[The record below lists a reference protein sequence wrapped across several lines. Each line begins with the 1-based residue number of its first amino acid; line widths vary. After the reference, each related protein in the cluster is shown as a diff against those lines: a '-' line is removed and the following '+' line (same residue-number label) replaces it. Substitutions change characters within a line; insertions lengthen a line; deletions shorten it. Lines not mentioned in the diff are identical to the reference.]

1 MKLLEKQPE
10 ARYQSGRELAQV
22 LRDVLEAAG
31 PEWDA
36 PFDVPDAD
44 RPEAITPREG
54 NRASLAGV
62 PTRVASNDEAAA
74 FAEMEQGEAALP
86 LIAEAMAAGDQDG
99 PAGAGGGNGFKAPPV
114 VRATFTGIGRAE
126 KDQRA
131 ADRETREQPTIPS
144 AIRKQAERLAEA
156 AAKPRRS
163 PVVLVGGGL
172 VAAVA
177 LLLVTLAAAHAKP
190 EPRTVDLLA
199 DVEKQRA
206 SEAAHAS
213 AQPTEPREVATP
225 VGIGD
230 AMSPPT
236 GPAGATRTAP
246 AAPQHEL
253 RSQVV
258 AGPPNLGV
266 APVPPPESDWPWR
279 NVRTAGDAG
288 PTARSASSGEPTWL
302 KRSHRLDVGTKVA
315 AVKKERGVPLGT
327 HLRARLLSNL
337 DSRTIANGPVEAML
351 ATPLVMENAIVLPAR
366 TLIYGQASTSA
377 GRFTIRF
384 TRLRLPDNTEVEF
397 SGLALDRG
405 DGKAGL
411 VPERRIDPGRDSGPG
426 VGARVARGT
435 ANLALREVT
444 GGLAQDIARGAGSEV
459 VNDPG
464 QPEMG
469 GTSSAILLDAPV
481 LFDVFVAAA
490 F

>member
-10 ARYQSGRELAQV
+10 ARYQSGRELAQT
-22 LRDVLEAAG
+22 LRDVLDAAG

-36 PFDVPDAD
+36 PFDVPDGD

-54 NRASLAGV
+54 NRGSRAGV
-62 PTRVASNDEAAA
+62 PTRVAPSEEAAVL
-74 FAEMEQGEAALP
+74 AEVEQGEAALP
-86 LIAEAMAAGDQDG
+86 LIAETMAAGGEQDG
-99 PAGAGGGNGFKAPPV
+99 PASAGGGFRAPAV
-114 VRATFTGIGRAE
+114 VRPTFTGIGRAE
-126 KDQRA
+126 QDQRA
-131 ADRETREQPTIPS
+131 DDRERREQPTIPT

-163 PVVLVGGGL
+163 PFVLVGGGL

-190 EPRTVDLLA
+190 EPRKVDLLA

-213 AQPTEPREVATP
+213 ALPTAPREVATP

-230 AMSPPT
+230 ALSPPA
-236 GPAGATRTAP
+236 GPAGATKTGP
-246 AAPQHEL
+246 GAPQHEV
-253 RSQVV
+253 RSQVT

-266 APVPPPESDWPWR
+266 APVPPPESGWPSHD
-279 NVRTAGDAG
+279 VRTPANAV
-288 PTARSASSGEPTWL
+288 PTARSASSGDPTWL
-302 KRSHRLDVGTKVA
+302 KRSQRLDVGTKVA
-315 AVKKERGVPLGT
+315 AVKKGRGVPLGT
-327 HLRARLLSNL
+327 HLRAKLLSNL
-337 DSRTIANGPVEAML
+337 DSRTIANAPVEALL
-351 ATPLVMENAIVLPAR
+351 ATPLVLEDAIVLPAR

-411 VPERRIDPGRDSGPG
+411 VPERRIEPGRDSGPG

-464 QPEMG
+464 QPELG
-469 GTSSAILLDAPV
+469 GGSSAILLDAPV